1 MGFSLF
7 PRNDRFFDLFSL
19 SVSNIRVAAEQFL
32 NMVTDFTRVEEK
44 ANRLKEVESE
54 GDRITHEII
63 ELLNSSFIT
72 PIDREDIYALA
83 GKLDDVL
90 DEIEGVACRMHLFA
104 VDQPTAEC
112 VELVEIVVRQTE
124 TMEKAI
130 TNLRKFANLQMYL
143 VEIHRLE
150 NLADQ
155 ISRRMVAK
163 LFHNG
168 VVDVVNLIK
177 LTVAGYDH
185 CPGGPLRC
193 QPPFRGGLAPADRPI
208 ARSPHNRGPRR

>member
-19 SVSNIRVAAEQFL
+19 SASNIRVAAEQFL
-32 NMVTDFTRVEEK
+32 LMVKDYTEVEEK

-90 DEIEGVACRMHLFA
+90 DEIEGVGSRMHLFA
-104 VDQPTAEC
+104 VEKPTAEC
-112 VELVEIVVRQTE
+112 VELVEIVARQAE
-124 TMEKAI
+124 VIEKAVR
-130 TNLRKFANLQMYL
+130 NLKKLSGMKDYF
-143 VEIHRLE
+143 VEIHSLE
-150 NLADQ
+150 NQADQ

-168 VVDVVNLIK
+168 NSDVVNLIK
-177 LTVAGYDH
+177 WKEIYARLEHATDRCEDVANIIEDIVVKN
-185 CPGGPLRC
+185 
-193 QPPFRGGLAPADRPI
+193 A
-208 ARSPHNRGPRR
+208 